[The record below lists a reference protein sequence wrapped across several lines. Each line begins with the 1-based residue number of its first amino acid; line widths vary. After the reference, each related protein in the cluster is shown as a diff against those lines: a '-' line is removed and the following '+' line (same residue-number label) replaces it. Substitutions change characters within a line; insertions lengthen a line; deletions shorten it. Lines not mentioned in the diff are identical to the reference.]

1 MCYSFYSTV
10 LLVVIMAKKVSFPK
24 RRGSYYYYLGEK
36 FVSVTNVLQ
45 MLAKPALITWAAKT
59 ASGLVL
65 DDPERFDTV
74 EKAVGGLY
82 KTRDKSGERGTDVHT
97 IAEQY
102 GGGVTDIAEYKDT
115 EMEGF
120 SKAVESFFTIVDPKV
135 LYTEVNVYSRV
146 YGYAGTADLIAEI
159 GEQIWL
165 LDYKTSKAVYPEMG
179 LQLEA
184 YKSADFALIDGE
196 EVTLPVMDRSAV
208 VLLKKNGTFVF
219 HPIDGDMEVFLALK
233 KVWDWKKSLD

>member
-1 MCYSFYSTV
+1 MV
-10 LLVVIMAKKVSFPK
+10 LVLIMVTKRKQFPK

-65 DDPERFDTV
+65 DDPKEYDTV
-74 EKAVGGLY
+74 EKAVSGLY
-82 KTRDKSGERGTDVHT
+82 KGRDAAGDRGTSAHN
-97 IAEQY
+97 IAERYGEGDTDLSQY
-102 GGGVTDIAEYKDT
+102 KGSK
-115 EMEGF
+115 MEGYA
-120 SKAVESFFTIVDPKV
+120 KAVESFFLIVNPKV
-135 LYTEVNVYSRV
+135 LYSEVNVYSRG

-159 GEQIWL
+159 GGQTWL
-165 LDYKTSKAVYPEMG
+165 VDYKTSKAVYPEMG

-184 YKSADFALIDGE
+184 YKSADFALIDGK

-219 HPIDGDMEVFLALK
+219 HPISGDMEVFLALK
-233 KVWDWKKSLD
+233 KVWDWSKGLDTY